1 MNVLVIDECPEV
13 IDMFV
18 TYFKENN
25 DTVIVSNLEKATQT
39 FKETYVD
46 FILIN
51 ADPQKYK
58 QVVEICWEIKSL
70 NKDQTIFVMADY
82 YDNSILF
89 LKRLGC
95 HISINPNTFYELEKF
110 TQQVTA

>member
-1 MNVLVIDECPEV
+1 MNILVVDECQDV
-13 IDMFV
+13 VDMFIA
-18 TYFKENN
+18 YFKENN
-25 DTVIVSNLEKATQT
+25 DSVIVSNFEKAAQT
-39 FKETYVD
+39 FKENYVD
-46 FILIN
+46 FVVVN

-58 QVVEICWEIKSL
+58 QVVEVCWEIKST
-70 NKDQTIFVMADY
+70 NKDQHVFVMADC
-82 YDNSILF
+82 YDNDILF